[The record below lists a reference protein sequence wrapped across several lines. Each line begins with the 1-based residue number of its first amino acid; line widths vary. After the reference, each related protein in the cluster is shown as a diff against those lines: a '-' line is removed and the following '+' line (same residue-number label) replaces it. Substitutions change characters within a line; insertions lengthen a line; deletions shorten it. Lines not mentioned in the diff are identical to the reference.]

1 MKKRKICIIG
11 GGASGLMAAI
21 MAAREGAEVT
31 LLEHNEKTGRKLL
44 ATGNGR
50 CNLTNIH
57 QEPSCYHSL
66 SGILA
71 WEILQ
76 GFSLQD
82 TICFFSQI
90 GVYTKNRE
98 GYLYPASMQA
108 SSVQE
113 LLEMEARYRK
123 VKIKCREHVKE
134 IRKDGQSF
142 QVLTETWSYPA
153 DKVILA
159 AGSRASSIQGADGSG
174 YGLAEALGH
183 KIIPPLP
190 ALVPLKGRGNWFS
203 KWAGVRTEGKVS
215 LMAQGQIFDQAQGE
229 IQLTDYGVSGIPVFQ
244 VSGRAIR
251 LIEEGVQVTLLLDFL
266 PDFDQKGLEGF
277 LRSRQEQC
285 PYKSVKQLLI
295 GLLPQKLAEVLMMG
309 KPDISGLAH
318 KIKEFPVEITGSKS
332 WEQAQV
338 CSGVSALWRRSIPK
352 LWNPEKCRGLYL
364 SGEIL
369 DADGICGGYN
379 LQWAWSTGAVA
390 GGKAQPAAVFKKE
403 RRNFHADFAAGK
415 TAGNP
420 YQRRSGEKN
429 NEDTENFFPGASV
442 LEDPKTV
449 SGCQKKT
456 RTVFCIHNRCF
467 L

>member
-1 MKKRKICIIG
+1 MEKRKICIIG

-21 MAAREGAEVT
+21 MAAREGGEVT

-50 CNLTNIH
+50 CNLTNIC

-66 SGILA
+66 SGTLA

-82 TICFFSQI
+82 TIRFFSQI
-90 GVYTKNRE
+90 GVYTKNKE

-134 IRKDGQSF
+134 IRKEEQGF

-174 YGLAEALGH
+174 YELAKALGH

-190 ALVPLKGRGNWFS
+190 ALVPLKGKGNWFS
-203 KWAGVRTEGKVS
+203 KWAGVRTEGRVS
-215 LMAQGQIFDQAQGE
+215 LMAEGQIFDQAQGE

-244 VSGRAIR
+244 VSGRAVR
-251 LIEEGVQVTLLLDFL
+251 LIGEGVKVTLLLDFL
-266 PDFDQKGLEGF
+266 PDFDEAGLTAF
-277 LRSRQEQC
+277 LKTRQDQC
-285 PYKSVKQLLI
+285 PYKSVKQLLL

-309 KPDISGLAH
+309 NPDIFQLAH
-318 KIKEFPVEITGSKS
+318 KIKEFPVEIRGSKS
-332 WEQAQV
+332 YDQAQV
-338 CSGVSALWRRSIPK
+338 CSGGVPLEEEP
-352 LWNPEKCRGLYL
+352 WNPGKCRACIWQERSWMPTASVEAITCSGPGLQE
-364 SGEIL
+364 SWPEK
-369 DADGICGGYN
+369 A
-379 LQWAWSTGAVA
+379 LQVPVS
-390 GGKAQPAAVFKKE
+390 KKE
-403 RRNFHADFAAGK
+403 RRNFHADFAPGK
-415 TAGNP
+415 TAGFSFKRGTGKEN
-420 YQRRSGEKN
+420 S
-429 NEDTENFFPGASV
+429 ENFKNFFSGASV
-442 LEDPKTV
+442 LENPEAV
-449 SGCQKKT
+449 LGCQEKA
-456 RTVFCIHNRCF
+456 RVAFCIHDRCF
-467 L
+467 C

>member
-71 WEILQ
+71 CGDPPGLFSSEIP
-76 GFSLQD
+76 SV
-82 TICFFSQI
+82 FFSQI

-203 KWAGVRTEGKVS
+203 KWAGVRTEGKVFS
-215 LMAQGQIFDQAQGE
+215 DGTGTDL
-229 IQLTDYGVSGIPVFQ
+229 LT
-244 VSGRAIR
+244 RHR
-251 LIEEGVQVTLLLDFL
+251 E
-266 PDFDQKGLEGF
+266 
-277 LRSRQEQC
+277 RS
-285 PYKSVKQLLI
+285 S
-295 GLLPQKLAEVLMMG
+295 
-309 KPDISGLAH
+309 
-318 KIKEFPVEITGSKS
+318 
-332 WEQAQV
+332 
-338 CSGVSALWRRSIPK
+338 
-352 LWNPEKCRGLYL
+352 
-364 SGEIL
+364 
-369 DADGICGGYN
+369 
-379 LQWAWSTGAVA
+379 
-390 GGKAQPAAVFKKE
+390 
-403 RRNFHADFAAGK
+403 
-415 TAGNP
+415 
-420 YQRRSGEKN
+420 
-429 NEDTENFFPGASV
+429 
-442 LEDPKTV
+442 
-449 SGCQKKT
+449 
-456 RTVFCIHNRCF
+456 
-467 L
+467 

>member
-1 MKKRKICIIG
+1 MEKRKICIIG

-21 MAAREGAEVT
+21 MAAREGGEVT

-66 SGILA
+66 SGTLA

-134 IRKDGQSF
+134 IRQEEQGF
-142 QVLTETWSYPA
+142 RVLTETWSYPA

-174 YGLAEALGH
+174 YELAQALGH
-183 KIIPPLP
+183 RIISPLP
-190 ALVPLKGRGNWFS
+190 ALVPLKGKGNWFS
-203 KWAGVRTEGKVS
+203 KWAGVRTEGRVS
-215 LMAQGQIFDQAQGE
+215 LLAEGQIFDQAQGE
-229 IQLTDYGVSGIPVFQ
+229 IQMTDYGVSGIPVFQ
-244 VSGRAIR
+244 VSGRAVR
-251 LIEEGVQVTLLLDFL
+251 LIGEGVKVTLLLDFL
-266 PDFDQKGLEGF
+266 PDFDEAGLTAF
-277 LRSRQEQC
+277 LKNRQDQC

-309 KPDISGLAH
+309 NPDISQLAH
-318 KIKEFPVEITGSKS
+318 KIKEFPVEIRGNKS
-332 WEQAQV
+332 YDQAQV
-338 CSGVSALWRRSIPK
+338 CSGGVPLEEIDPK
-352 LWNPEKCRGLYL
+352 TMESRKVPGLYL
-364 SGEIL
+364 AGEIL

-379 LQWAWSTGAVA
+379 LQWAWTTGAL
-390 GGKAQPAAVFKKE
+390 
-403 RRNFHADFAAGK
+403 AGK
-415 TAGNP
+415 SAASDGV
-420 YQRRSGEKN
+420 QKGE
-429 NEDTENFFPGASV
+429 EEFS
-442 LEDPKTV
+442 
-449 SGCQKKT
+449 C
-456 RTVFCIHNRCF
+456 
-467 L
+467 

>member
-1 MKKRKICIIG
+1 MEKRKICIIG

-21 MAAREGAEVT
+21 MAAREGGEVT

-66 SGILA
+66 SGTLA

-82 TICFFSQI
+82 TIRFFSQI
-90 GVYTKNRE
+90 GVYTKNKE

-134 IRKDGQSF
+134 IRKEEQGF

-174 YGLAEALGH
+174 YELAKALGH
-183 KIIPPLP
+183 KIIPTLP
-190 ALVPLKGRGNWFS
+190 ALVPLKGKGNWFS
-203 KWAGVRTEGKVS
+203 KWAGVRTEGRVS
-215 LMAQGQIFDQAQGE
+215 LMAEGQIFDQAQGE

-244 VSGRAIR
+244 VSGRAVR
-251 LIEEGVQVTLLLDFL
+251 LIGEGVKVTLLLDFL
-266 PDFDQKGLEGF
+266 PDFDEAGLTAF
-277 LRSRQEQC
+277 LKTRQDQC
-285 PYKSVKQLLI
+285 PYKSVKQLLL
-295 GLLPQKLAEVLMMG
+295 GLLPQKLAEVLMMEN
-309 KPDISGLAH
+309 PDIFQLAH
-318 KIKEFPVEITGSKS
+318 KIKEFPVEIRGSKS
-332 WEQAQV
+332 YDQAQV
-338 CSGVSALWRRSIPK
+338 CSGGVPLEEVEPK
-352 LWNPEKCRGLYL
+352 TMESRKVPGLYL
-364 SGEIL
+364 AGEIL

-379 LQWAWSTGAVA
+379 LQWAWTTGVL
-390 GGKAQPAAVFKKE
+390 
-403 RRNFHADFAAGK
+403 AGK
-415 TAGNP
+415 SSACAGS
-420 YQRRSGEKN
+420 QRGE
-429 NEDTENFFPGASV
+429 EELP
-442 LEDPKTV
+442 
-449 SGCQKKT
+449 C
-456 RTVFCIHNRCF
+456 
-467 L
+467 